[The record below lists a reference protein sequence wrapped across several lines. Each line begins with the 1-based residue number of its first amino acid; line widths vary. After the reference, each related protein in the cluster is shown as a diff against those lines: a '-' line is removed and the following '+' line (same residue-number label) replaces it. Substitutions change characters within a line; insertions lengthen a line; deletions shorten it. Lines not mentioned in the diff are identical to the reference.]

1 MKKLNL
7 GKSNLMVT
15 VLGLGCMNFG
25 SLIDESTSFELMDAY
40 VENGGNF
47 FDTANN
53 YVFWE
58 KGFSGGESEKT
69 IGNWLSYSGRRKDI
83 VLATKL
89 GAMPKIL
96 GSNDFTQMQ
105 GLGRSIIYE
114 EVEKSLYN
122 LKTDYIDLLYLH
134 VDDYA
139 TPQEETLGALNELV
153 SKGWIREIGCSNFR
167 TWRVESARNV
177 CEKYNYKFFCAIQQ
191 RYSYLQPVIDADFNP
206 QVVADASLLKY
217 IEYYKDLTLV
227 AHTPLLYGVYNKDG
241 AIDMVEYDTYSNRK
255 RLRQLLDNEQNPNS
269 YVLKYITEQFG
280 GSVSLFTTS
289 KKEHLLENMRYF
301 EQ

>member
-7 GKSNLMVT
+7 GKSDLKVT

-25 SLIDESTSFELMDAY
+25 SLIDERTSFELMDAY
-40 VENGGNF
+40 VENSGNF

-58 KGFSGGESEKT
+58 SGFFGGESEKT

-191 RYSYLQPVIDADFNP
+191 RYSYLQPVIDADFAP
-206 QVVADASLLKY
+206 QVVADVGLLRY

-241 AIDMVEYDTYSNRK
+241 VIDMVEYDTYSNRK
-255 RLRQLLDNEQNPNS
+255 RLRQLLDNEKNPNS